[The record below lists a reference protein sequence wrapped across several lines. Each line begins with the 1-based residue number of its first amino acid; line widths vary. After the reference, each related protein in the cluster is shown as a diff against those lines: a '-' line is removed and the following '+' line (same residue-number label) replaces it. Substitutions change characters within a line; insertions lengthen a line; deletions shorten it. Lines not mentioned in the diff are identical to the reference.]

1 MKDIKREMLLFSMY
15 DRTGLQKHFEK
26 LAAEGWMLEDIG
38 NCFIRYRRSEPRRI
52 HFCVSYY
59 YKASAFDPYPT
70 EEEQEFRDLCA
81 HTGWEVAASNGK
93 LLVFYNE
100 REDPIPIETDP
111 ALEVDAIHKAMM
123 RSTIL
128 ANAVCL
134 LPALLGLWLSIGQ
147 LVTDPVGW
155 LSRPYGSF
163 SLLCWLVLLLLLGV
177 ELGGYF
183 LWRRRALKAAEQG
196 VFYPTPNHFPL
207 QAVGLGVVAI
217 ALVGY
222 LIDVLLQSSP
232 LMKLITFVMLGWT
245 ALVYLGVNGTRILL
259 KRKGVSRGV
268 NRAATLAVDVAL
280 AFGLLAVIVFFTIR
294 AAGSSLLDDSIYL
307 SGDPP
312 LSVSDLADVD
322 LDGYLTRRTGDE
334 TVLLGQYEVFQHVD
348 WRRDDPDLALPSL
361 EYTVTEVKLPFLY
374 SWCRDRLYHED
385 DKYGE
390 KFGYGYKAV
399 DPAPWGAMEAWERVY
414 DDGGRTNRFLLCYGR
429 SIVLIDFGPEWTVRF
444 GPDWAPTPDQMATVG
459 EKLGK

>member
-1 MKDIKREMLLFSMY
+1 MRDVKRELFLFSMY

-38 NCFIRYRRSEPRRI
+38 NYFIRYRRSEPRRI

-100 REDPIPIETDP
+100 REDPTPIDTDP
-111 ALEVDAIHKAMM
+111 AMEVDAIHKTMM
-123 RSTIL
+123 RSTIP
-128 ANAVCL
+128 AYAVSL
-134 LPALLGLWLSIGQ
+134 LTTLLGLWLSVGQ
-147 LVTDPVGW
+147 LVNDPIGF
-155 LSRPYGSF
+155 LSRPSGLF
-163 SLLCWLVLLLLLGV
+163 SLLCWSFLILLLGV

-183 LWRRRALKAAEQG
+183 LWRRRAVKAAEQG

-207 QAVGLGVVAI
+207 QAVGLSVFAI

-222 LIDVLLQSSP
+222 LTDVLLQSNP

-245 ALVYLGVNGTRILL
+245 VLLLLGVNGTRVLL
-259 KRKGVSRGV
+259 KRKGVSRSV
-268 NRAATLAVDVAL
+268 NRTATLAVDVAL

-294 AAGSSLLDDSIYL
+294 AAGSGLLNDSIYL

-312 LSVSDLADVD
+312 LSVADLADVD
-322 LDGYLTRRTGDE
+322 MDVYRTWTTGDE
-334 TVLLGQYEVFQHVD
+334 TVLLGQYEIHQHVD
-348 WRRDDPDLALPSL
+348 WNRDDPDLSLPSL
-361 EYTVTEVKLPFLY
+361 EYTLTEVKLPFLY
-374 SWCRDRLYHED
+374 DWCRDRLYHED
-385 DKYGE
+385 DKRGE
-390 KFGYGYKAV
+390 EFGYRYEV
-399 DPAPWGAMEAWERVY
+399 IDPAPWGAAEAWERVY
-414 DDGGRTNRFLLCYGR
+414 DDGGRTNRFLLCYDSR
-429 SIVLIDFGPEWTVRF
+429 IVVIDFGSKWI
-444 GPDWAPTPDQMATVG
+444 PTPEQRAIVG